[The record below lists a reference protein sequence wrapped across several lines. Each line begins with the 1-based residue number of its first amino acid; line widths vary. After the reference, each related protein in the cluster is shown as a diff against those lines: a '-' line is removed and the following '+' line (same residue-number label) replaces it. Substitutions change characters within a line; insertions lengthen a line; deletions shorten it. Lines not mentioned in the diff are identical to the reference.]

1 MCESYLRAIS
11 GEGTVVW
18 QLKSLETSVETGPR
32 SRVQFF
38 RSFWNS
44 TTFQTVPKV
53 VFYDIYVIIYY
64 VWIYNKILY
73 VIYLFIISSC
83 IYISQSLQWAN
94 TIYNIY
100 ICMYV
105 YIYLDY
111 CIYIILYIIYKY
123 IYIYMRNNLII
134 IYYEFRRRL
143 ITLICLFL
151 VKSILWYYAY
161 VNAERRVTPAHRQ
174 ALYKRRRSGARRA
187 WN

>member
-1 MCESYLRAIS
+1 M
-11 GEGTVVW
+11 
-18 QLKSLETSVETGPR
+18 
-32 SRVQFF
+32 
-38 RSFWNS
+38 
-44 TTFQTVPKV
+44 
-53 VFYDIYVIIYY
+53 D
-64 VWIYNKILY
+64 NKILY

-105 YIYLDY
+105 YIYLDYY

-151 VKSILWYYAY
+151 VKSIL
-161 VNAERRVTPAHRQ
+161 
-174 ALYKRRRSGARRA
+174 
-187 WN
+187 

>member
-64 VWIYNKILY
+64 VWIIKFYKILY

-94 TIYNIY
+94 TIYIY
-100 ICMYV
+100 IYT
-105 YIYLDY
+105 YIYILY
-111 CIYIILYIIYKY
+111 TSIYTYII
-123 IYIYMRNNLII
+123 IYMRNNLII

>member
-1 MCESYLRAIS
+1 M
-11 GEGTVVW
+11 
-18 QLKSLETSVETGPR
+18 
-32 SRVQFF
+32 
-38 RSFWNS
+38 
-44 TTFQTVPKV
+44 
-53 VFYDIYVIIYY
+53 D
-64 VWIYNKILY
+64 NKILY

-151 VKSILWYYAY
+151 VKSIL
-161 VNAERRVTPAHRQ
+161 
-174 ALYKRRRSGARRA
+174 
-187 WN
+187 